1 MKNITNILVGIL
13 FLLFAYF
20 QINDPDPAAWI
31 AIYAAVG
38 ILSLVA
44 IFQKLPTWLPLVGIG
59 VCIAWTIALL
69 PEFINWLQ
77 MGAPSITES
86 MKAEKPHIE
95 YTREFLGLIICGI
108 GFGFLYFQARKRN
121 N

>member
-1 MKNITNILVGIL
+1 MKYIANILIGIL

-20 QINDPDPAAWI
+20 QINDPDPAVWI

-38 ILSLVA
+38 LSSLAA
-44 IFQKLPTWLPLVGIG
+44 IFRNLPTWLPLVGVG
-59 VCIAWTIALL
+59 LCIAWVVALL
-69 PEFINWLQ
+69 PAFINWLQ

-108 GFGFLYFQARKRN
+108 GFGFLYFQAKKRN
-121 N
+121 H